1 MIEQP
6 SSLPQFAAI
15 KPLLVNEVHSFNYVL
30 RLAVWPVVLSEL
42 HSPMARLNDTDAI
55 IGSNLC

>member
-15 KPLLVNEVHSFNYVL
+15 EPLSVNEVHSFNNVL
-30 RLAVWPVVLSEL
+30 RLAVSLVALSEV
-42 HSPMARLNDTDAI
+42 HSYNGLLNDLHA
-55 IGSNLC
+55 